1 MKIEKTFKVDA
12 PCEEVW
18 DFITDPGRVAS
29 CIPGCE
35 GAEETGPGQ
44 YEATINVK
52 VGPVRTTFKVNI
64 EQTEARPP
72 QFAAYTTKGEEGS
85 RASRISATSTLEL
98 EALSPETT
106 EVRYASDIQIV
117 GRLGKFGSGMMQKI
131 ADNIGA
137 EFAAAI
143 KQELEGPEAPVTVAP
158 EGERPAPPKRV
169 FSIGVRW
176 FWWAMLAGLAIAVL
190 MWWLS

>member
-18 DFITDPGRVAS
+18 DFITDPERVAS

-35 GAEETGPGQ
+35 GAKETEPGQ
-44 YEATINVK
+44 YEAKINVK
-52 VGPVRTTFKVNI
+52 VGPVRTTFKVDI

-85 RASRISATSTLEL
+85 RASRISATSTLAL

-106 EVRYASDIQIV
+106 EVKYASDIQIV

-137 EFAAAI
+137 EFAAGI

-158 EGERPAPPKRV
+158 EGERPVPPKRELT
-169 FSIGVRW
+169 IGVRW
-176 FWWAMLAGLAIAVL
+176 FWWALLAGVVIALLV
-190 MWWLS
+190 WWLS